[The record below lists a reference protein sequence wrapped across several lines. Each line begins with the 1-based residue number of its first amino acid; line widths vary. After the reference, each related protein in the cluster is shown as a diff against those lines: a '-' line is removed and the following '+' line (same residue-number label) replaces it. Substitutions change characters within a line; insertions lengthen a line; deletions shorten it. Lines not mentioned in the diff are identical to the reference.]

1 MEFVVDSYGDDWRPS
16 VAVAAAAVVVE
27 VAFERS
33 DDLNNHCQTVRRRCW
48 LL

>member
-1 MEFVVDSYGDDWRPS
+1 MEFVVDSYYYGDDDWRPS
-16 VAVAAAAVVVE
+16 AAVAVVE